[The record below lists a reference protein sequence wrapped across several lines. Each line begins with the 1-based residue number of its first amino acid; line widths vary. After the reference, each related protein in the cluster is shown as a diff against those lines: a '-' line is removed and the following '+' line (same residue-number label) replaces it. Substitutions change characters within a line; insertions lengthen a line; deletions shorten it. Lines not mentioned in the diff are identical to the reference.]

1 MGPHGNFLDRLGGE
15 DRDREVYSRRN
26 DIMRF
31 FRSEDGQG
39 LVEFALVIVLVAV
52 VVIAILAL
60 FGPDIGNWINKAAA
74 WLGALFGI
82 GG

>member
-1 MGPHGNFLDRLGGE
+1 
-15 DRDREVYSRRN
+15 
-26 DIMRF
+26 MRF